1 MLKLKQKR
9 KVQLKAKYHIKLFI
23 LFNLGLQ
30 TNNLHSRK
38 WGTVP
43 VWYSL
48 STNQPLP
55 EGD

>member
-38 WGTVP
+38 WNTVP
-43 VWYSL
+43 VSYSL
-48 STNQPLP
+48 STDQPLP